1 MMRTLRPTDAE
12 LGILQVLWEHG
23 PSTVRE
29 AQAHLGGDQKVGY
42 TTVLKL
48 LQIMYEKGLVGRDES
63 SRAHVYRPTEGRD
76 QAQRG
81 LVGDL
86 LERAF
91 SGSSE
96 TLVLRALEVKKS
108 SPEELRRIR
117 ALLDRLEAEQ

>member
-1 MMRTLRPTDAE
+1 MTRTSRPTDSE
-12 LGILQVLWEHG
+12 LGILQVLWDHG

-29 AQAHLGGDQKVGY
+29 VQVRLGGERQVGY
-42 TTVLKL
+42 TTALKL
-48 LQIMYEKGLVGRDES
+48 LQIMYEKGLVQRDES
-63 SRAHVYRPTEGRD
+63 ARAHVYRPTVQRD

-108 SPEELRRIR
+108 TPEELRRIR
-117 ALLDRLEAEQ
+117 ELLDRLEAED

>member
-1 MMRTLRPTDAE
+1 MTRTGRPTDAE
-12 LGILQVLWEHG
+12 LAILQVLWDHG

-29 AQAHLGGDQKVGY
+29 VQTHLGGEDHVGY
-42 TTVLKL
+42 TTALKL
-48 LQIMYEKGLVGRDES
+48 LQIMHDKGIVHRDES
-63 SRAHVYRPTEGRD
+63 ARAHVYRPADSRD

-117 ALLDRLEAEQ
+117 ELLDRLEAEQ